1 MPGERYPP
9 RNLGLEDLIAV
20 LVSEHAIMKEGL
32 RRAKEATERRDFDS
46 VSKALKELDPIFRQH
61 IADEESQIL
70 RLLISKLGV
79 KGAAE
84 EIRVF
89 QQHRPIYRLME
100 KVARLANL
108 PTAELEADQTELNA
122 LFDEHTAAEELHVF
136 PRVASLQKKQGL

>member
-1 MPGERYPP
+1 VPGERYPP